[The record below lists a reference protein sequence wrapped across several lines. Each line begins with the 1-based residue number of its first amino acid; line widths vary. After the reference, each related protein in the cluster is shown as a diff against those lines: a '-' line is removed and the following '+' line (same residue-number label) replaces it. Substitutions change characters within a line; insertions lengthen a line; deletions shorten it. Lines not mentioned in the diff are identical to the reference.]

1 MDCGSY
7 GINPSLLVVRREV
20 DHDLRALRN
29 RSGNSDIEDYLDVR
43 AATGTVRCAVD
54 AGKGN
59 IGDGEM
65 HHIVEIILDV
75 GHLIATTELED
86 SDRLTGCGSRRE
98 AVEGRRCGW
107 RERRGGRPGGRGPGE
122 RPSKPPVGRAV
133 HPLDDV
139 TQPRRALRRPLV
151 SAIRPG
157 PGLVLA

>member
-1 MDCGSY
+1 MDCSSY

-29 RSGNSDIEDYLDVR
+29 RSGHSDIEDYLDLR
-43 AATGTVRCAVD
+43 AVTGTVRCSVY

-59 IGDGEM
+59 IGDVEI

-98 AVEGRRCGW
+98 AVEVRHFGW
-107 RERRGGRPGGRGPGE
+107 RERRGGLPSGRGP
-122 RPSKPPVGRAV
+122 
-133 HPLDDV
+133 
-139 TQPRRALRRPLV
+139 
-151 SAIRPG
+151 
-157 PGLVLA
+157 